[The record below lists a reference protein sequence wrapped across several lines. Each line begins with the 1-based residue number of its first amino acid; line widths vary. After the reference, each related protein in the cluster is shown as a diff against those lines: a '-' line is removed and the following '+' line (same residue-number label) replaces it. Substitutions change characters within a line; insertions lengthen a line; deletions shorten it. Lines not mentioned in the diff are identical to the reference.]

1 MEHAASHN
9 ATAEPSSVCIANI
22 GPNERRKRL
31 VAGIVLLAIGV
42 VVSAILVALDTSRLY
57 RLAVF
62 LPFWWGGISTFQVTQ
77 KTCVALA
84 AKGVR
89 NLDGGEQAITDEA
102 ELRQVKRQ
110 ARGVQLRGLALGVAL
125 TAVVLLL
132 P

>member
-1 MEHAASHN
+1 M
-9 ATAEPSSVCIANI
+9 
-22 GPNERRKRL
+22 RL
-31 VAGIVLLAIGV
+31 RVGVALLAVGV
-42 VVSAILVALDTSRLY
+42 VASAILLAVDASRLY

-77 KTCVALA
+77 KTCIALA

-89 NLDGGEQAITDEA
+89 NLDGGEQVITDEA

-110 ARGVQLRGLALGVAL
+110 ARGVQLRGLALGVVL